1 MLAEMCK
8 FKQPIKKAYLV
19 LRADGLFASIVVAPR
34 AEEFVF
40 GALRQ
45 ALLQLLRL
53 AALLLLL
60 SRLGHA
66 IGRRSAQEKTT
77 S

>member
-1 MLAEMCK
+1 
-8 FKQPIKKAYLV
+8 
-19 LRADGLFASIVVAPR
+19 
-34 AEEFVF
+34 
-40 GALRQ
+40 
-45 ALLQLLRL
+45 LLQLLRL